1 MWLTKNLAQWESACV
16 CPEAH
21 KKKLAYTPTPYYIER
36 GGGLVFFI
44 IIHLLI
50 IRLCRLKSEIHKKT
64 DKKASEDEMLKMR
77 ETYEERLRRTEE
89 ENQAMDVCTSFPLV
103 AKTKLMIKSAQVENQ
118 RIHNHFRNDFR
129 TRTLRHP
136 DK

>member
-1 MWLTKNLAQWESACV
+1 MTDKKNLVQWESARV

-21 KKKLAYTPTPYYIER
+21 KKKTRLHPHSLLYTHRYRER

-50 IRLCRLKSEIHKKT
+50 VRLCRLKSEIRKT
-64 DKKASEDEMLKMR
+64 DEKASEDEMLKMR

-89 ENQAMDVCTSFPLV
+89 ENQVKGVRNSFALSVESTSP
-103 AKTKLMIKSAQVENQ
+103 KL
-118 RIHNHFRNDFR
+118 RISSYLRNKRHF
-129 TRTLRHP
+129 
-136 DK
+136 

>member
-1 MWLTKNLAQWESACV
+1 MTDKKLSSVRECV
-16 CPEAH
+16 CLPRGAQ
-21 KKKLAYTPTPYYIER
+21 KKLAYTPTPYYIER

-50 IRLCRLKSEIHKKT
+50 IRLCRLKSEIKKKT

-89 ENQAMDVCTSFPLV
+89 ENQVMDIAVVLY
-103 AKTKLMIKSAQVENQ
+103 
-118 RIHNHFRNDFR
+118 
-129 TRTLRHP
+129 
-136 DK
+136 